1 MAREHGLTPREGEI
15 VLYLG
20 RGHSYA
26 YIANAL
32 TVSENTVRTHVRN
45 IYRKLGVTSR
55 EELLAVVHGEVGS
68 QE

>member
-1 MAREHGLTPREGEI
+1 M
-15 VLYLG
+15 LYLG